1 MKHISPV
8 PTGGNRERR
17 VVRVR
22 RSSGT
27 GVERLLGLLPDPR
40 PVQMTEDHVHSL
52 LNARRGREVLFGREL
67 FSDPAWD
74 LILELYAAKL
84 GNGRM
89 SAPQLA
95 RSIGVSETI
104 AYRWIAALVEA
115 GIVFWNEKL
124 SDSTETTLELSNEA
138 GEKMDHLAKQWS
150 SAFISI

>member
-1 MKHISPV
+1 M
-8 PTGGNRERR
+8 
-17 VVRVR
+17 
-22 RSSGT
+22 
-27 GVERLLGLLPDPR
+27 
-40 PVQMTEDHVHSL
+40 
-52 LNARRGREVLFGREL
+52 LFGREL